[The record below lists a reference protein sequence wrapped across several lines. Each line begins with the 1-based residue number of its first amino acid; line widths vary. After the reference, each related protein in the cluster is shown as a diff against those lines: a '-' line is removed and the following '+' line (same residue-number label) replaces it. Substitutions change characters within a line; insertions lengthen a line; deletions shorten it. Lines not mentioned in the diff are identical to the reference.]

1 MRRLWK
7 AAMIM
12 ICTFVLSACAYK
24 TAGEAIENDIPFNI
38 KQIIHK
44 EEVDDGWLLFYTTEQ
59 KEGSKTFD
67 ALAVAY
73 IKGSEKEGWENAG
86 HNHWTY
92 YKNDFMLLY
101 VDAFTVFKEDG
112 NLEVK
117 IPVIFGKVLNP
128 DIKAIEAAGPD
139 GKFTKIEIVEKE
151 NERYYYAIGDY
162 KEVRALNAEGKEI
175 DRQGEKQ

>member
-1 MRRLWK
+1 
-7 AAMIM
+7 
-12 ICTFVLSACAYK
+12 
-24 TAGEAIENDIPFNI
+24 
-38 KQIIHK
+38 
-44 EEVDDGWLLFYTTEQ
+44 
-59 KEGSKTFD
+59 
-67 ALAVAY
+67 
-73 IKGSEKEGWENAG
+73 
-86 HNHWTY
+86 
-92 YKNDFMLLY
+92 MLLY

-112 NLEVK
+112 NLDVK